1 MLQSISAWA
10 AASPGHTPLQQGLRR
25 QCWSPRTSPRKPRA
39 VWPKRLPR
47 WGLKGPQKLS
57 NSSTRE
63 MSSQHIHGLHTG
75 GSWWPVL
82 QRAFVER
89 RAELVCFN
97 QESRQPS
104 RHRLDLS
111 RMKKVDR
118 GDEGQVGREHRI
130 LDSAHWNLQNENI
143 SWKGDYASIASIYF
157 LKGLFI
163 CLAARGLG
171 CSTQY
176 VGTSVVAGG
185 I

>member
-10 AASPGHTPLQQGLRR
+10 AASPGHTPLQRGLRR
-25 QCWSPRTSPRKPRA
+25 QCWSPRTSPRKPHA

-82 QRAFVER
+82 QWAFVER

-97 QESRQPS
+97 QDSQQPS

-118 GDEGQVGREHRI
+118 GDKGQVGREHRI
-130 LDSAHWNLQNENI
+130 LTQCTLELSE
-143 SWKGDYASIASIYF
+143 WKYQLKRRLCKYSKHLF
-157 LKGLFI
+157 FKGLIYLFGRTGSW
-163 CLAARGLG
+163 L
-171 CSTQY
+171 
-176 VGTSVVAGG
+176 
-185 I
+185 